1 MEPLLVMSTF
11 LWVDLHGIHTNMRKT
26 GTNILS
32 IVKNYLVS
40 EYSTFT
46 RKSNYGDANLQLV
59 IK

>member
-1 MEPLLVMSTF
+1 
-11 LWVDLHGIHTNMRKT
+11 MRKT

-46 RKSNYGDANLQLV
+46 RKSNYGDANLQLA